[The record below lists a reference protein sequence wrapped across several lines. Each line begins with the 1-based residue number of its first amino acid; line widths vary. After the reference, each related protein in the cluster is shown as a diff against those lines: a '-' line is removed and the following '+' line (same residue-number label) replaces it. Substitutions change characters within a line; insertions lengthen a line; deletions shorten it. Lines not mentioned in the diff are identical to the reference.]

1 MISFSSFFA
10 IFASKF
16 IYMQEIKKI
25 SDYRLSL
32 KDRIVEE
39 SILAFASRGIK
50 AVKMDDIARSLGISK
65 RTLYELYSNK
75 EELLIEVLTRSKA
88 QKLEEEQRMYDQSH
102 NVMDMVLTLY
112 YMRMEELDKVNP
124 LFFSDLV
131 KYPRLMRL
139 LNEDREERHMRF
151 MGFLNRGI
159 CEGYFRSDVN
169 YAVVT
174 RILEGMSDY
183 VITQRLYQQFSF
195 DEIFYNVL
203 FVMLRGF
210 CTQKG
215 IDVLEDF
222 FKKKKGIGKTDI

>member
-1 MISFSSFFA
+1 
-10 IFASKF
+10 
-16 IYMQEIKKI
+16 MQEKGETTPYRRTLKNKVLDVAIKQFI
-25 SDYRLSL
+25 IHGVR
-32 KDRIVEE
+32 
-39 SILAFASRGIK
+39 

-131 KYPRLMRL
+131 KYPRLMRF

-151 MGFLNRGI
+151 MEFLNRGI
-159 CEGYFRSDVN
+159 REGYFRSDVN

>member
-88 QKLEEEQRMYDQSH
+88 QKLEEEQHMYDQSH

-112 YMRMEELDKVNP
+112 YMRMEELNKVNP

-151 MGFLNRGI
+151 MEFLNRGI
-159 CEGYFRSDVN
+159 REGYFRSDVN